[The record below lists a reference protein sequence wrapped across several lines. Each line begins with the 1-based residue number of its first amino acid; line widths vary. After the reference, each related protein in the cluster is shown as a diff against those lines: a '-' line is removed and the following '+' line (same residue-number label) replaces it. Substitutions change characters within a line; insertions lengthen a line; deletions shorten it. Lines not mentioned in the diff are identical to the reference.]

1 MIAARFITVLFTGCI
16 TLMGAAQEKSSEHVH
31 SDGQLIMERSAAELA
46 RMVPAADPRDVASPE
61 ALVRALHDSVSGPI
75 YFGLGEVVWIAG
87 VTMVC
92 EREGG
97 QHLACCVR
105 FSGLPRLRLPGRG
118 SEGQPHPPPRDR
130 RPSHG
135 GQLQQPLAERPD
147 LCSRAIS
154 AYGTEGATSASAYPL
169 RRSAAHRTGW
179 SRTGCNWYG
188 RSPTHAVFPAGMH
201 LADQSNFATEPS
213 VVMIANT
220 ARTLNLTIRSST
232 PKKRSTGEES
242 RPRRAARSQTTTA
255 FAAIP
260 DLSTPFV
267 TDLGL
272 ISQRCSTSL
281 PE

>member
-1 MIAARFITVLFTGCI
+1 VSARLLG
-16 TLMGAAQEKSSEHVH
+16 
-31 SDGQLIMERSAAELA
+31 R
-46 RMVPAADPRDVASPE
+46 
-61 ALVRALHDSVSGPI
+61 

-147 LCSRAIS
+147 LCSRAIG
-154 AYGTEGATSASAYPL
+154 AYGTEGATPASAYPL

-188 RSPTHAVFPAGMH
+188 RSPTHAVFPTGMH
-201 LADQSNFATEPS
+201 LAVRPRTEPCS
-213 VVMIANT
+213 PIQAHGSHLGVS
-220 ARTLNLTIRSST
+220 LPPSLT
-232 PKKRSTGEES
+232 
-242 RPRRAARSQTTTA
+242 PRRIDPGVLLQSSSPSPKNWA
-255 FAAIP
+255 
-260 DLSTPFV
+260 D
-267 TDLGL
+267 
-272 ISQRCSTSL
+272 QRHHRV
-281 PE
+281 PRVD